1 MKLSFTQLLN
11 RYLKTTI
18 GILLTFALVF
28 GVTFHNTSEVAI
40 AATLNSSTI
49 VAANDTSLTDRL
61 KDAAGQAIDN
71 AKDSLEANPDEIGND
86 RKGVVGSV
94 QDSVDRVK
102 AAADRNEDR
111 NRGKAK
117 EAIERAQD
125 DVQDKVRAAEENTKA
140 EMRKVGDKAVVQTNG
155 DRNIDGARTERKQE
169 QDKVREQARAKADE
183 KYELRKNANKASGE
197 PNQLKVK
204 TDGTKDKGFRGF
216 FGK

>member
-1 MKLSFTQLLN
+1 MKLSLTQKLN
-11 RYLKTTI
+11 SYLKTTI
-18 GILLTFALVF
+18 RIFLAFALAF
-28 GVTFHNTSEVAI
+28 QVTFYSNSQAAI
-40 AATLNSSTI
+40 AATSNRSI
-49 VAANDTSLTDRL
+49 VIATNDASLPDRI
-61 KDAAGQAIDN
+61 KDTAGRAIDN
-71 AKDSLEANPDEIGND
+71 VKDSLDTNPDRIGSD

-111 NRGKAK
+111 NRGKAR
-117 EAIERAQD
+117 EAIEKAQD
-125 DVQDKVRAAEENTKA
+125 DVKDKVRAAEDNTQY
-140 EMRKVGDKAVVQTNG
+140 EMRKVSDKAVIQTDG

-183 KYELRKNANKASGE
+183 KYQLRKDANKASGE

>member
-49 VAANDTSLTDRL
+49 VAANDTSLTDLDRNGS
-61 KDAAGQAIDN
+61 D
-71 AKDSLEANPDEIGND
+71 D

>member
-1 MKLSFTQLLN
+1 MKLSLTQMLN

-28 GVTFHNTSEVAI
+28 EVTLYNTSKVAI
-40 AATLNSSTI
+40 AATYNGSTTI
-49 VAANDTSLTDRL
+49 AANDSSLADRV
-61 KDAAGQAIDN
+61 KDTAGKAVDN
-71 AKDSLEANPDEIGND
+71 VKDSLDANPDENGSD

-140 EMRKVGDKAVVQTNG
+140 EMRKVGDNAVIQTNG
-155 DRNIDGARTERKQE
+155 DRNIDGARTQRKQE
-169 QDKVREQARAKADE
+169 QDKVREQARSKADA
-183 KYELRKNANKASGE
+183 KYQLRKDANKASGE
-197 PNQLKVK
+197 ANQLKVK
-204 TDGTKDKGFRGF
+204 TDGTKDNGFRGF

>member
-1 MKLSFTQLLN
+1 MKLSFTQMLN

-18 GILLTFALVF
+18 GILLTFALLF
-28 GVTFHNTSEVAI
+28 EVTLYSTSQVAI
-40 AATLNSSTI
+40 AATYNSSTI
-49 VAANDTSLTDRL
+49 VAANDASLADRL
-61 KDAAGQAIDN
+61 KDTAGQAIDR
-71 AKDSLEANPDEIGND
+71 AKDSLDSNSDENGSD

-102 AAADRNEDR
+102 SAADRNEDR
-111 NRGKAK
+111 NRGKAR

-125 DVQDKVRAAEENTKA
+125 DVQDKVRAAQDNSKY
-140 EMRKVGDKAVVQTNG
+140 EMRKVSDKAVIQADG
-155 DRNIDGARTERKQE
+155 DLNIDGARTERKQE

-183 KYELRKNANKASGE
+183 KYQLRKDANKASGE

-204 TDGTKDKGFRGF
+204 TDGNKDNGFRGF